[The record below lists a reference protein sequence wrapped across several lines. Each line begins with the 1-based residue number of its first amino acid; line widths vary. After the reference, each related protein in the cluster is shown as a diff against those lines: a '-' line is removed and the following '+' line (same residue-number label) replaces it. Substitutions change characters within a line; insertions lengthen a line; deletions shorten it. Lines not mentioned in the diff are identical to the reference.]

1 MDWKNSEE
9 LWNQFHQIQ
18 ALHQREEEIVRK
30 MVELLESE
38 GLTEDDL
45 PQNDVFD
52 ASVKRFLNEPAKL
65 YVALQHVNVDYVNI
79 GQFICFKAD
88 DVSTGTEDIYIVSP
102 DKVLYFEAGS
112 LIVL

>member
-18 ALHQREEEIVRK
+18 AQHQREEEIADE
-30 MVELLESE
+30 MIELLESE

-65 YVALQHVNVDYVNI
+65 YAALQHADVNFLNL
-79 GQFICFKAD
+79 GHFICFKAD
-88 DVSTGTEDIYIVSP
+88 DVVTGTEDIYFVSP
-102 DKVLYFEAGS
+102 EKVLYLEAGS
-112 LIVL
+112 LIIL